1 MEIRDFQRLM
11 KELYIRRD
19 LKRGVEKTYV
29 WLVQEVGELGRAI
42 LKGDRENLMEEIAD
56 VFAWL
61 ASLSNILGIDME
73 YAVVAKYDGK
83 CPKCGKNPC
92 ECED

>member
-42 LKGDRENLMEEIAD
+42 LKGDRENLLEEIAD

-61 ASLSNILGIDME
+61 ASLSNILEIDIE
-73 YAVVAKYDGK
+73 DAVMAKYDGK

>member
-1 MEIRDFQRLM
+1 MR
-11 KELYIRRD
+11 ELYIRRD
-19 LKRGVEKTYV
+19 LKRGVERTYV

-42 LKGDRENLMEEIAD
+42 LKGDQENLMEEIAD

-61 ASLSNILGIDME
+61 ASLSNILGVDME
-73 YAVVAKYDGK
+73 DAVVAKYDNK

>member
-1 MEIRDFQRLM
+1 M

-42 LKGDRENLMEEIAD
+42 LKGDRENLLEEIAD

-61 ASLSNILGIDME
+61 ASLSNILEIDIE
-73 YAVVAKYDGK
+73 DAVMAKYDGK